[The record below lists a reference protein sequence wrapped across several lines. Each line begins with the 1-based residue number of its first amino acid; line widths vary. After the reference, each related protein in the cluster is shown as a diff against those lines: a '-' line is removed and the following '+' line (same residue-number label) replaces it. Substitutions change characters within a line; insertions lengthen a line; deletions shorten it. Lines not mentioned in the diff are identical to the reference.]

1 MAAVRRLQAL
11 KNTLSPRQICLP
23 SSVGGIRSLTN
34 ASGSP
39 LHLAYEKI
47 DPPEPKSQSPM
58 LIVHGLY
65 GSKQNWRSLSKAFAR
80 TLGRPVYTVDLRNHG
95 ESPHSEV
102 MDYTAMAGDILQ
114 FCKTNSL
121 SDVSLVG
128 HSLGG
133 KVVMAFALDPSLPKG
148 MLSRLVVVDVSP
160 AVGPISPE
168 FRRYIDAMQE
178 IDAAKVKT
186 KKEGEEIL
194 KKYESD
200 ASVRAFLLHN
210 LVAPAK
216 GEPLKFRIPLSAI
229 ADAIDG
235 IGEFPHT
242 PGKEVWHGATLFV
255 KGAKS
260 KYINRRNTG
269 VIEQFFPNMK
279 LKTLDT
285 GHWVHAEKPQE
296 FVELVSN
303 FIKQPETV

>member
-1 MAAVRRLQAL
+1 MSAVRRLQAL
-11 KNTLSPRQICLP
+11 RNTLSPGVP
-23 SSVGGIRSLTN
+23 SAVGGIRQLS
-34 ASGSP
+34 ASRSPVDLAFERVDPLEVKSKSP
-39 LHLAYEKI
+39 L
-47 DPPEPKSQSPM
+47 

-95 ESPHSEV
+95 DSPHSSI
-102 MDYTAMAGDILQ
+102 MDYSAMASDILQ
-114 FCKTNSL
+114 FCQSKSL
-121 SDVSLVG
+121 SDISLVG

-133 KVVMAFALDPSLPKG
+133 KVVMAFALNPSLPKD
-148 MLSRLVVVDVSP
+148 MLSRLVVVDISP

-168 FRRYIDAMQE
+168 FRRYIDAMKE
-178 IDAAKVKT
+178 IDEAKVKT

-200 ASVRAFLLHN
+200 ASTRAFLLHN
-210 LVAPAK
+210 LVAPSK

-235 IGEFPHT
+235 IGEFPYT
-242 PGKEVWHGATLFV
+242 PEEATWSGATLFV

-260 KYINRRNTG
+260 KYINRRNMG
-269 VIEQFFPNMK
+269 VMAQFFPNMK
-279 LKTLDT
+279 LETLDT

-296 FVELVSN
+296 FVHLVSN
-303 FIKQPETV
+303 FVTQQ

>member
-1 MAAVRRLQAL
+1 MSAVRRLQAL
-11 KNTLSPRQICLP
+11 KNTLSHG
-23 SSVGGIRSLTN
+23 VGHVPTVAVASGIRSLST
-34 ASGSP
+34 SRSP
-39 LHLAYEKI
+39 LDLAYEKV
-47 DPPEPKSQSPM
+47 DPPESKSTSPL

-80 TLGRPVYTVDLRNHG
+80 KLGRPVYTVDLRNHG

-102 MDYTAMAGDILQ
+102 MDYTAMASDILQ
-114 FCKTNSL
+114 FCQSRSL
-121 SDVSLVG
+121 SDISLVG

-133 KVVMAFALDPSLPKG
+133 KVVMAFALNPALPPD
-148 MLSRLVVVDVSP
+148 MLSRLVVVDISP

-168 FRRYIDAMQE
+168 FRRYIDAMKE
-178 IDAAKVKT
+178 IDHANVKT

-200 ASVRAFLLHN
+200 ASTRAFLLHN
-210 LVAPAK
+210 LIAPAK

-235 IGEFPHT
+235 IGEFPYT
-242 PGKEVWHGATLFV
+242 PGRETWNGATLFV

-260 KYINRRNTG
+260 KYINRRNMG
-269 VIEQFFPNMK
+269 VMEQFFPNMK
-279 LKTLDT
+279 LETLDT

-303 FIKQPETV
+303 FVDQK

>member
-1 MAAVRRLQAL
+1 MSAVRRLQAL
-11 KNTLSPRQICLP
+11 RNTLSPGVSHGP
-23 SSVGGIRSLTN
+23 MVAGGIRQLST
-34 ASGSP
+34 SHSSVD
-39 LHLAYEKI
+39 LAFEQV
-47 DPPEPKSQSPM
+47 DPPEPKSKSPV

-80 TLGRPVYTVDLRNHG
+80 QLGRPVYTVDLRNHG
-95 ESPHSEV
+95 DSPHSPI
-102 MDYTAMAGDILQ
+102 MDYSAMASDILR
-114 FCKTNSL
+114 FCQSKSL
-121 SDVSLVG
+121 SDISLVG

-133 KVVMAFALDPSLPKG
+133 KVVMSFALNPSLPEG
-148 MLSRLVVVDVSP
+148 MLSRLVVVDISP

-168 FRRYIDAMQE
+168 FRRYIDAMKE
-178 IDAAKVKT
+178 IDHAKVKT

-200 ASVRAFLLHN
+200 ASTRAFLLHN

-235 IGEFPHT
+235 IGEFPYT
-242 PGKEVWHGATLFV
+242 PGKETWNGATLFV

-260 KYINRRNTG
+260 KQVYINRRTMG
-269 VIEQFFPNMK
+269 VMEQFFPNMK
-279 LKTLDT
+279 LETLDT

-296 FVELVSN
+296 FVDLVSN
-303 FIKQPETV
+303 FIIQK